1 MTKRITLDG
10 DLAVILGRLASHSG
24 ISVGAIAN
32 KVLASHAAEFYEI
45 DAFLDAHPA
54 GAGTLHEQGLNL
66 VQSYGPES
74 IMDGLS
80 RIAPHYLT
88 LESRFECELV
98 EAFGSTAKTRQ

>member
-10 DLAVILGRLASHSG
+10 DMAVILGRLASRSG

-45 DAFLDAHPA
+45 DTFLDAHPA
-54 GAGTLHEQGLNL
+54 GAGSLHEHGLNL

-74 IMDGLS
+74 IIEGIS
-80 RIAPHYLT
+80 RIAPDYHT
-88 LESRFECELV
+88 LAVRFERAL
-98 EAFGSTAKTRQ
+98 ADAIGKTPTRS